1 MKPKIGFAF
10 GGGGVRGFAH
20 VGAIRVFVEA
30 GIKADFAAG
39 TSAGALVA
47 SLYACGY
54 TGKMMED
61 IIRNIN
67 FSHLVRLKFSRLGM
81 VQGDEYTEFIRLC
94 TKNKNIEDANIPLR
108 LVAVDLYT
116 GEKVILDKGN
126 IAIGVRASSSIPG
139 VFTPVKYNGMM
150 LTDGGMLDACPDT
163 IVRDMG
169 ADIVI
174 AINLRAGGRQE
185 PKNIV
190 DVLTRSIEIVS
201 NKQILTAADVVLE
214 PISIPFDSPIGA
226 LDFKKGQEYLQM
238 GEAIAREKIGEIQEL
253 IAGWQPKA

>member
-1 MKPKIGFAF
+1 MQPKIGFAF

-20 VGAIRVFVEA
+20 IGAIRVLEDA
-30 GIKADFAAG
+30 GIKADFVAG

-54 TGKMMED
+54 TGKMMAD
-61 IIRNIN
+61 IVQNIN
-67 FSHLVRLKFSRLGM
+67 FSRLVRLKFSRLGM

-116 GEKVILDKGN
+116 GERVVLDKGN

-150 LTDGGMLDACPDT
+150 LTDGGMLDACPDS
-163 IVRDMG
+163 IVREMG

-174 AINLRAGGRQE
+174 AINLRAGGKQE

-201 NKQILTAADVVLE
+201 NKQTLTDADVVLE
-214 PISIPFDSPIGA
+214 PISIPFDSPIGV
-226 LDFKKGQEYLQM
+226 LDFHKGQEYLKM
-238 GEAIAREKIGEIQEL
+238 GEAVAREKLAEIKKV
-253 IAGWQPKA
+253 IADYQNK

>member
-1 MKPKIGFAF
+1 MTPKIGFAL

-20 VGAIRVFVEA
+20 VGAIRVLEEH
-30 GIKADFAAG
+30 GIRADFVAG

-61 IIRNIN
+61 IIKNIN
-67 FSHLVRLKFSRLGM
+67 FSRLVRLKLGKLGL

-116 GEKVILDKGN
+116 GEKVVLDKGN

-139 VFTPVKYNGMM
+139 VFTPVQYNGMM
-150 LTDGGMLDACPDT
+150 LTDGGMLDACPDG
-163 IVRDMG
+163 IVKDMG

-174 AINLRAGGRQE
+174 AINLRASE
-185 PKNIV
+185 EHHPKNMI

-201 NKQILTAADVVLE
+201 NKQKLTDADVVLE
-214 PISIPFDSPIGA
+214 PISMPFDSPIGA
-226 LDFKKGQEYLQM
+226 LEFNRGNEYLQM
-238 GEAIAREKIGEIQEL
+238 GERVAQEKIAEIKEV
-253 IAGWQPKA
+253 IANWQPS

>member
-20 VGAIRVFVEA
+20 IGALRVLEEHD
-30 GIKADFAAG
+30 IHADFVAG

-61 IIRNIN
+61 IMNNIN
-67 FSHLVRLKFSRLGM
+67 FSKLVRLKISKLGM

-108 LVAVDLYT
+108 LVAVDLCK
-116 GEKVILDKGN
+116 GEKVVLDKGN
-126 IAIGVRASSSIPG
+126 IAVGVRASSSIPG
-139 VFTPVKYNGMM
+139 VFTPVPYGDML
-150 LTDGGMLDACPDT
+150 LTDGGMLDSCPDS
-163 IVRDMG
+163 IVKELG

-174 AINLRAGGRQE
+174 AINLRASE
-185 PKNIV
+185 SYHPKNLM
-190 DVLTRSIEIVS
+190 DVLSRSIEIVS
-201 NKQILTAADVVLE
+201 NKQILTDADVVLE
-214 PISIPFDSPIGA
+214 PISMPFDSPIGA
-226 LDFKKGQEYLQM
+226 LEFHKGQEYLKM
-238 GEAIAREKIGEIQEL
+238 GEAVAREKIDEIKQIIEN
-253 IAGWQPKA
+253 WQPN